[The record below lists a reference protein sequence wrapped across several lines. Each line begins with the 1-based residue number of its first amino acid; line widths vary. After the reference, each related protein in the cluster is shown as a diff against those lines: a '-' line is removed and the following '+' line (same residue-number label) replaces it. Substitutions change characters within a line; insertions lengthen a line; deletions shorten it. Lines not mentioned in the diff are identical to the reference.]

1 MPPADSHC
9 LKTRV
14 ATRLLTGCVC
24 LHAYLVFKEPT
35 AARQWRPTRHLAHS
49 HRPGRCLEGPAA
61 CRPRQRLGEPCEVT
75 ITTDP
80 CQPPP
85 WQRQTFRR
93 LLMSWKDARARNCCV
108 NPGRFP
114 TGERIESISYRFE
127 HVKSTQSS
135 LSTQSSRPSVAKKVA
150 DAGPNCRVPRSREMP
165 VPRIKLAHSSLQTGA
180 HVDERNAAPRKRVG
194 DEMIR
199 LPGIV

>member
-1 MPPADSHC
+1 MLNSLAASTRKQKQHNSVNARPIYLALALFNPFLLKVVHRQSPSHG
-9 LKTRV
+9 LKTPVDRL
-14 ATRLLTGCVC
+14 TRCHPLTLIVSRSKCNLLTGCVY

-80 CQPPP
+80 CQPPQ

-114 TGERIESISYRFE
+114 TGERSASIAYQFE
-127 HVKSTQSS
+127 YVK
-135 LSTQSSRPSVAKKVA
+135 
-150 DAGPNCRVPRSREMP
+150 
-165 VPRIKLAHSSLQTGA
+165 
-180 HVDERNAAPRKRVG
+180 
-194 DEMIR
+194 
-199 LPGIV
+199 